1 MQRAG
6 TVKMLQ
12 RGAASAM
19 GVVLLTFLTAASEKS
34 SDPKSEPANE
44 AAANPPANEAPSLE
58 EELKS
63 FEEQLVAP
71 SSAESLFANGRA
83 PDLVVV
89 SSTDVHGEIEP
100 CG

>member
-34 SDPKSEPANE
+34 SDPKSEPANG
-44 AAANPPANEAPSLE
+44 APALE

>member
-34 SDPKSEPANE
+34 SDPKSE
-44 AAANPPANEAPSLE
+44 PANEAPSLE

>member
-1 MQRAG
+1 MPSAEEK
-6 TVKMLQ
+6 KMW
-12 RGAASAM
+12 RTGASS
-19 GVVLLTFLTAASEKS
+19 GLGLLLLVFLTAASQQPTDS
-34 SDPKSEPANE
+34 NAGSTEPAPNTSDTS
-44 AAANPPANEAPSLE
+44 SLE

-63 FEEQLVAP
+63 FEAQLGTA

-83 PDLVVV
+83 PDLVVI